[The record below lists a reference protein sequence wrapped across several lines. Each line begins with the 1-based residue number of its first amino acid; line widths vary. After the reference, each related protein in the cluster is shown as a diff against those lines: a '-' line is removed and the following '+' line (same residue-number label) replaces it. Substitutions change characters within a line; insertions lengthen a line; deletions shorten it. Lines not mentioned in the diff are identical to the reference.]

1 MMKANKSEAIPEWL
15 GWILVVPVTIL
26 SLVAGLRVLL
36 NWWKSRLPWSPTIL
50 PPDLDELEGLTN
62 EEAAL
67 RRTYDPEDENKRAR
81 KKINQAI
88 LRRNLVSIF
97 NLSMLGLAVAT
108 FMLGDLL
115 GGFTTLG
122 VLIANVVVNTVQ
134 QAFAVYNVDKIA
146 TESRPK
152 VNAIRSGKGK
162 GLRADEIVLGDVL
175 VVGLGDQILADG
187 KILRAADNLW
197 VEDTAFAEHGKN
209 ANKFS
214 GDMLKAGCYC
224 VQGWAA
230 YEVQALPPEE
240 LRTTQLNAIPETS
253 ADLTPLQK
261 IIDRI
266 LRILMVITAIFVLIL
281 LQSILR
287 LDMVPPEV
295 QKLYRDAASIIFSIA
310 PSGLFFMIV
319 VSYNMGTFDLL
330 KLGALVRDS
339 RSVESLAQVS
349 TICFGKSG
357 TLTGIEVQLEM
368 LPQPEQ
374 ESELGESRVRQIIGD
389 YAHNSST
396 LSPLLR
402 EMRKT
407 FEGQP
412 RAISS
417 ESRFL
422 SAYGW
427 SGINFS
433 DPDLQGTYVLAQPGL
448 FSIEI
453 SPTEIIETADEAE
466 VEDSVAKKSWRRLRG
481 FFRRGETAPEI
492 ESDATPDKSKP
503 SEVESE
509 SSVESKDVAL
519 DEVINHDPGIFQRLR
534 KRVTSTLRRDDA
546 SEKVEAEPEEPHI
559 DPTQLIFAYSPEEQ
573 PLYDANTH
581 PSLPENLIPLSRL
594 IFSEQIRPEAK
605 EAIRIFTD
613 AGVRVKI
620 ISQQNAPEVVAAAR
634 QLGLAQTQ
642 PGGLKT
648 LSGAEIEFLPVSQ
661 LSQLVRE
668 ATVFAPVTTPQ
679 KRKIIQALRSGEEYV
694 AMTGE
699 GLGDIEAMQ
708 QANLSITVQ
717 GGTQA
722 TVSFADIILL
732 RDSLQALPQVFR
744 QGRRIVNG
752 LIDVLKLNLV
762 QVAYIFFLLIAML
775 VTQKKVFF
783 YDPTQGGVIVFFTIV
798 IPSLGLTLWAEAGAI
813 SEKKILSQLLR
824 FIIPV
829 GLTSALASLVVYF
842 VFEYLSASVI
852 YAQLGVTYTLSV
864 TGMLM
869 VLFIKP
875 PNRFW
880 AGDTPVS
887 RDKRFIWMVLVMFV
901 LFAIILVIPLAQE
914 LLKVAPLR
922 QVDHYLIIGSVTII
936 WVIITKLFWLLPGVK
951 LNRG

>member
-1 MMKANKSEAIPEWL
+1 MVKPDRTDPLKEWL
-15 GWILVVPVTIL
+15 AWMLVVPVTIL

-36 NWWKSRLPWSPTIL
+36 SWWKSRLPWSPTIL
-50 PPDLDELEGLTN
+50 PPDLDELEGLTD
-62 EEAAL
+62 EEANT
-67 RRTYDPEDENKRAR
+67 RRSYDPEEENKQAR

-88 LRRNLVSIF
+88 LRRNLTSIF
-97 NLSMLGLAVAT
+97 NLSMLGLAIAT
-108 FMLGDLL
+108 FMLGDIL
-115 GGFTTLG
+115 GGLTTLG

-134 QAFAVYNVDKIA
+134 QVFAVNNVEKIA
-146 TESRPK
+146 AKSRPK
-152 VNAIRSGKGK
+152 VNAIRAGKGK
-162 GLRADEIVLGDVL
+162 GLRVDEIVVGDFL

-187 KILRAADNLW
+187 TILRAADNLW
-197 VEDTAFAEHGKN
+197 VGDSAFAEHGKN
-209 ANKFS
+209 ANKRS
-214 GDMLKAGCYC
+214 GDQLEAGSYC

-240 LRTTQLNAIPETS
+240 LRTTQLNAIPATS

-266 LRILMVITAIFVLIL
+266 LRILLVITAIFVLIL

-287 LDMVPPEV
+287 LDVIPPDV
-295 QKLYRDAASIIFSIA
+295 QKLYRDVASIIFSIA

-389 YAHNSST
+389 YAHNSSA

-402 EMRKT
+402 EMRRT

-427 SGINFS
+427 SAINFS

-448 FSIEI
+448 FPFEI
-453 SPTEIIETADEAE
+453 SPAEKIEKADEAE
-466 VEDSVAKKSWRRLRG
+466 VEDTVVQKTWGRLRG
-481 FFRRGETAPEI
+481 FFRREEAEPEIEGDPTSEKSSQPEI
-492 ESDATPDKSKP
+492 ESETP
-503 SEVESE
+503 VEGEDIS
-509 SSVESKDVAL
+509 L
-519 DEVINHDPGIFQRLR
+519 DEAENPGIFQRLR
-534 KRVTSTLRRDDA
+534 KRVTSTLHREG
-546 SEKVEAEPEEPHI
+546 SPEEEAKPEEHLI

-573 PLYDANTH
+573 PLYEANAH

-594 IFSEQIRPEAK
+594 TFSEQIRPEAK
-605 EAIRIFTD
+605 DAIQIFTD
-613 AGVRVKI
+613 AGVQVKI

-634 QLGLAQTQ
+634 QLGLAETQ
-642 PGGLKT
+642 PGRLKT
-648 LSGAEIEFLPVSQ
+648 LSGVEIESLPVGQ
-661 LSQLVRE
+661 LAEVVRE
-668 ATVFAPVTTPQ
+668 ATVFAPVTSPQ
-679 KRKIIQALRSGEEYV
+679 KGKIIQALRSGEEYV

-708 QANLSITVQ
+708 RANLSITVQ

-722 TVSFADIILL
+722 AVSFADIILL
-732 RDSLQALPQVFR
+732 RDSLQALPQVLQ

-775 VTQKKVFF
+775 ITQQKVFF

-798 IPSLGLTLWAEAGAI
+798 IPSLGLTLWAETGTI
-813 SEKKILSQLLR
+813 SEKRILSQLLR

-829 GLTSALASLVVYF
+829 GLTSALASLAVYF
-842 VFEYLSASVI
+842 GFEYLTSSVI
-852 YAQLGVTYTLSV
+852 YAQLGVTYTLSF

-880 AGDTPVS
+880 AGDTPVR

-901 LFAIILVIPLAQE
+901 LFGIVLIIPLAQE
-914 LLKVAPLR
+914 LLKVTPLR
-922 QVDHYLIIGSVTII
+922 QIEHYLIIVVVTII
-936 WVIITKLFWLLPGVK
+936 WAIITKLIWVFPIK
-951 LNRG
+951 LNRR